1 MNTTWFDS
9 GIRQIAC
16 TSISGYQKYLSPHKG
31 FSCAHRILYGGES
44 CSAYIKRIVA
54 QKGLKAAF
62 QASRRRFRD
71 CKKANQILRAMVSN
85 SQTGEQDY
93 PKKPQGEEGKPQNQQ
108 NICGEMLN
116 TACITFPC
124 GDTSTEISC
133 HLFDCNNCVNFCG
146 SLDCGGCGDFGSG
159 LDCSGLDCGSC
170 GSCGS

>member
-1 MNTTWFDS
+1 MNTSWFDS

-44 CSAYIKRIVA
+44 CSAYIKRIVG

-62 QASRRRFRD
+62 QASRRRFQD
-71 CKKANQILRAMVSN
+71 CKQANQILRGMVNN
-85 SQTGEQDY
+85 SQIEEQDD
-93 PKKPQGEEGKPQNQQ
+93 PKQPQREERKPQNKQ
-108 NICGEMLN
+108 NICGETIN
-116 TACITFPC
+116 TACTTFSC
-124 GDTSTEISC
+124 EDSSTEISC
-133 HLFDCNNCVNFCG
+133 HWFDCNNCVNCCSSLNCG
-146 SLDCGGCGDFGSG
+146 SWGECGSG